1 MATRF
6 YLPAS
11 AASTPITPTPD
22 AAWENTSIL
31 ARAMT
36 STSPISDAMT
46 TVSFAEGTN
55 TANQDIL
62 FRQHVSAELSAGQ
75 TITGSQAL
83 KAQVRVAQTNDNN
96 NLVLAVGIRVLN
108 GTTVQKTVLAVT
120 RDALEA
126 NLSTLENRQFTAT
139 SAATDYTTVAGDRLV
154 IETGMG
160 GTPGIASDHDSS
172 MRFGDAAASDLP
184 ENNTATT
191 DDNPWVELTDTLTF
205 GGSFAPA
212 LSAALTPFS
221 VPVLPAAAMLPY

>member
-160 GTPGIASDHDSS
+160 GTPFGVADHDSS

-205 GGSFAPA
+205 GGSFDPA

>member
-139 SAATDYTTVAGDRLV
+139 SAATD
-154 IETGMG
+154 
-160 GTPGIASDHDSS
+160 
-172 MRFGDAAASDLP
+172 
-184 ENNTATT
+184 
-191 DDNPWVELTDTLTF
+191 
-205 GGSFAPA
+205 
-212 LSAALTPFS
+212 
-221 VPVLPAAAMLPY
+221 